1 LHKTK
6 TGRQTKFIEKSNS
19 FWIRGLFRH
28 GRSSLTKIYQ
38 SRKENEWLQEEAQ
51 QTRRESVRFGSII
64 NSAFQG
70 ATSLSPGRGGGGVI
84 N

>member
-1 LHKTK
+1 LKNQIHFNKK
-6 TGRQTKFIEKSNS
+6 V
-19 FWIRGLFRH
+19 IRPWPS
-28 GRSSLTKIYQ
+28 SSLTKIYQ

-51 QTRRESVRFGSII
+51 QTRRESVRFASVI

-70 ATSLSPGRGGGGVI
+70 APSLSPGRGGGGVI

>member
-1 LHKTK
+1 LKNQIHFNKK
-6 TGRQTKFIEKSNS
+6 V
-19 FWIRGLFRH
+19 IRPWPS
-28 GRSSLTKIYQ
+28 SSLTKISQ